1 MLHLIK
7 PRSLPDSIYYSQLL
21 NLKKTINE
29 IKADSCKLWVPE
41 KDAKLEGVDY
51 FYSGKI
57 IDRNRIY
64 SGDTVYCRSAVDYF
78 RTRVVLAGKRVKY
91 IYDFRAIQGYE
102 GIYMKIGL
110 LNICVLFILEFIC
123 YCSAHQI
130 NAVSNNLAEKLHSL
144 FLIRRKI
151 NILPCFTSYE
161 IVIGTSPVKGIV
173 NFVYVGGTSKWQC
186 IEDIFRVYQRI
197 STQFNSTLT
206 FYTKDTGYI
215 TELAEKFKVAV
226 TCRYVQQ
233 SKLGEELSLYDF
245 GFLIREK
252 NIINEVASPV
262 KFLEYMSR
270 GIIPI
275 ITDGIGDYSEVVKE
289 KKIGIIIKKD
299 NDDRTCSQIKE
310 VLSDEKI
317 YSNMAEYA
325 NEMTWANNKM
335 RIRKVFCTL

>member
-21 NLKKTINE
+21 NLKNTINNL
-29 IKADSCKLWVPE
+29 KVDTCKLWVSE
-41 KDAKLEGVDY
+41 KDVKLEGADY
-51 FYSGKI
+51 FYAGKV
-57 IDRNRIY
+57 IDRRRVS

-78 RTRVVLAGKRVKY
+78 RTRCVLAGKRIKY

-110 LNICVLFILEFIC
+110 LNICIFFILEFIC
-123 YCSAHQI
+123 YISAHQV
-130 NAVSNNLAEKLHSL
+130 NAVSNNLVEKLHSL

-151 NILPCFTSYE
+151 NVLPCFTSYE
-161 IVIGTSPVKGIV
+161 IEIGTPPANDTI

-186 IEDIFRVYQRI
+186 IDDIFRIYQRI
-197 STQFNSTLT
+197 SSQLNSTLT
-206 FYTKDTGYI
+206 FYTKDTDYI

-233 SKLGEELSLYDF
+233 NKLGEELASFNF
-245 GFLIREK
+245 GFLIRER

-262 KFLEYMSR
+262 KFLEYMSK

-275 ITDGIGDYSEVVKE
+275 ITDSIGDYSKVVKE
-289 KKIGIIIKKD
+289 KNVGIIIQEGNYD
-299 NDDRTCSQIKE
+299 AICSQIKDA
-310 VLSDEKI
+310 LADENI
-317 YSNMAEYA
+317 YANMAKYSS
-325 NEMTWANNKM
+325 EMTWENNKM
-335 RIRKVFCTL
+335 LIGKVFCVL